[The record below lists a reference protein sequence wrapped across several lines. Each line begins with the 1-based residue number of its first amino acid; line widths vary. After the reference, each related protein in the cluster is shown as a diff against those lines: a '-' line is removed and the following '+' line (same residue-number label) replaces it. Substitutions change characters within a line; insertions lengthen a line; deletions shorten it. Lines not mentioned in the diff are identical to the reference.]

1 MLDYE
6 KLKNAMSDLEEQEVY
21 EILKAHMAEG
31 GQDAGQAMAACQEGM
46 ETIGERF
53 DAGEYFVGDLVYAG
67 EIMANAVEILK
78 PALVGE
84 ENATKVGRLILCT
97 VEGDLHDIGKNIV
110 KAMLA
115 AAGFE
120 VLDLGI
126 DTPPSLIVE
135 TMRKEDI
142 HIVALSGV
150 LTLALDAMGKTV
162 EAIQEAGLRDG
173 AKIIIGGNPVN
184 ESACKAIGADAW
196 AHNPQTTVSY
206 CRGWS
211 K

>member
-206 CRGWS
+206 CREWS